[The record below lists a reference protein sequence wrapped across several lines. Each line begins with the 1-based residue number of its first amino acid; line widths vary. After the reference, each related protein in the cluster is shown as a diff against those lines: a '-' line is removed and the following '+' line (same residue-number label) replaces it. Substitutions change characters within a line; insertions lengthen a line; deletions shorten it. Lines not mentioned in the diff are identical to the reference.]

1 MTDLTHNGGDPRDK
15 TPDADTPD
23 QPNHSAADATPP
35 ALDVESPDTPAGT
48 AGSVTESLDTAGDHV
63 APEDAPSAAEEFAAS
78 AEPGDGDPGDV
89 VASDDANESPTAAA
103 VGDDEEYE
111 EYEDFEEI
119 DEAELAVW
127 AADSP
132 PVFPE
137 IPAQRFGRRGFLVGL
152 AAAGVPIAGLA
163 RLMDRAGGGSNSVP
177 APALQQST
185 PGLAASPAATPA
197 AAASPVA
204 SPEAS
209 PDASPEPTPV
219 DPFGNL
225 TVIRDQ
231 APVYVE
237 SPAPSDTLTLMLTMN
252 QNFDFSPVSYRQDY
266 QIMASYLDPL
276 VWIDERTMEPQPWLA
291 RSWRVDDDGRRI
303 IFSLRDD
310 VTWHDGTPLTP
321 DDVVFSLLAYRDDTD
336 SAVRNFFVNM
346 DDAKAVGEWT
356 VAVELSAP
364 DANFIP
370 NAASQFIFQREALID
385 YWESRPEGQRTLSGF
400 DWEENPPVG
409 TGPWTYGDREQQS
422 LTFER
427 NIDYWAGD
435 PPHFERLV
443 FTWDTD
449 PRTRIDAWRKR
460 QTDLLFPVRQSELE
474 MFRDL
479 PGLLYAADAP
489 VVMFSA
495 FNFNNPARQ
504 IPDQLADVRV
514 RRALSLAIDRRR
526 YAADIFLDFID
537 IAGAGTFPQPWLRD
551 ERLTNPAVN
560 RRAARELLN
569 EAGYRRVSDG
579 TTLDPNG
586 EPFALTVI
594 TRLDAR
600 FEMRLALRHVIE
612 DFATLGITLQLE
624 VLEDAAFNE
633 RWIDT
638 HEFDLVAYSYQVYP
652 GFTDFDLYGSNW
664 DIRINPQGWNPGG
677 YSNSTVDRA
686 IRNAL
691 TAESLDVLT
700 SAVQDLQVAAND
712 DLFGLWLGFP
722 QDLIL
727 AQPNLLGFQPNMH
740 WQTQNTRQLWR
751 RPAGAVAPDKI
762 IVGQP

>member
-1 MTDLTHNGGDPRDK
+1 MSDFRQDGEETRD
-15 TPDADTPD
+15 TMPDAVTPD
-23 QPNHSAADATPP
+23 QSNADITDLSA
-35 ALDVESPDTPAGT
+35 SPDAPIEGT
-48 AGSVTESLDTAGDHV
+48 ALAEDDQSSDGETVAVSAESVTVEPD
-63 APEDAPSAAEEFAAS
+63 EE
-78 AEPGDGDPGDV
+78 PVDGDGDEPLT
-89 VASDDANESPTAAA
+89 ADALDE
-103 VGDDEEYE
+103 DDEEYE
-111 EYEDFEEI
+111 EI
-119 DEAELAVW
+119 DEADMAVW
-127 AADSP
+127 VAAEGTP
-132 PVFPE
+132 PGFPE
-137 IPAQRFGRRGFLVGL
+137 IPAQRLGRRGFLVGL

-163 RLMDRAGGGSNSVP
+163 RLMDRAGGGSTSVP

-185 PGLAASPAATPA
+185 STPGLTASPAVTPS

-204 SPEAS
+204 SPQAS
-209 PDASPEPTPV
+209 PAASPEAAPV

-231 APVYVE
+231 QPVYVE
-237 SPAPSDTLTLMLTMN
+237 SPVASDTLTLMLTMN
-252 QNFDFSPVSYRQDY
+252 QNFDFSPVSYRQDF

-276 VWIDERTMEPQPWLA
+276 VWIDERTMEPRPWLA
-291 RSWRVDDDGRRI
+291 RSWRMDNEGRRI
-303 IFSLRDD
+303 IFTIRDD

-336 SAVRNFFVNM
+336 SAVRNFFVSM
-346 DDAKAVGEWT
+346 EDAKVVGKST
-356 VAVELSAP
+356 VAVELNDP

-370 NAASQFIFQREALID
+370 NAASQFIFQRAALID
-385 YWESRPEGQRTLSGF
+385 YWESRPEGQRTLSDF

-409 TGPWTYGDREQQS
+409 TGPWMYGDREQRS
-422 LTFER
+422 LSFDR
-427 NIDYWAGD
+427 NADYWAGE

-449 PRTRIDAWRKR
+449 PRTRIEAWRTR
-460 QTDLLFPVRQSELE
+460 QADLLFPVRQSELE

-489 VVMFSA
+489 VVMFAA
-495 FNFNNPARQ
+495 FNFDNPVRA
-504 IPDQLADVRV
+504 IPNQLADVRV
-514 RRALSLAIDRRR
+514 RRALSLAVDRRR
-526 YAADIFLDFID
+526 YAADIFLDCID

-551 ERLTNPAVN
+551 EALVNPAVN

-569 EAGYRRVSDG
+569 EAGYRRVSGG

-586 EPFALTVI
+586 EPFTLNVI

-600 FEMRLALRHVIE
+600 FEMRLALRYIVE

-624 VLEDAAFNE
+624 ELDDASFNA

-638 HEFDLVAYSYQVYP
+638 HDFDLIAFSYQTYP

-677 YSNSTVDRA
+677 YSNSEVDRA
-686 IRNAL
+686 IREAL
-691 TAESLDVLT
+691 RAESLDDLT
-700 SAVQDLQVAAND
+700 TAVQNLQVAAND

-727 AQPNLLGFQPNMH
+727 AQPNLLGFQPHMH
-740 WQTQNTRQLWR
+740 WQTWNTRHLWR
-751 RPAGAVAPDKI
+751 RPAGAVAPDKV